1 MQNNNSI
8 LSYINKIEKLI
19 LIIIVV
25 IFSFLLLLSLIDIVY
40 EIIMEVRTKPFLII
54 KADNLMDLFSV
65 FLIVL
70 IGLELL
76 ETIKAYLRDDILH
89 VELVLL
95 LAIIAVSRKV
105 IVWNFDKYDT
115 WELIG
120 LAIMVIALSFS
131 YFLLK
136 LKVPKKRGIKKNNP
150 DPAG

>member
-1 MQNNNSI
+1 MQNNNSV
-8 LSYINKIEKLI
+8 LRTINKIEKLI

-25 IFSFLLLLSLIDIVY
+25 IFTLLLLLSIIDIVY
-40 EIIMEVRTKPFLII
+40 EIIRELLAKPYLII
-54 KADNLMDLFSV
+54 KSDNLMDLFSV

-76 ETIKAYLRDDILH
+76 ETIKAYLRDDVLH

-115 WELIG
+115 WELMG
-120 LAIMVIALSFS
+120 LAVMIIALSLS

-136 LKVPKKRGIKKNNP
+136 LKTPKRKDKKQAP
-150 DPAG
+150 PKSAG

>member
-1 MQNNNSI
+1 MPNNNSV
-8 LSYINKIEKLI
+8 LNYINKIEKMI
-19 LIIIVV
+19 LIIMVV
-25 IFSFLLLLSLIDIVY
+25 IFSLLLLLSIVDIIY
-40 EIIMEVRTKPFLII
+40 EIARELCTKPYLII
-54 KADNLMDLFSV
+54 KADNLMDLFSI

-76 ETIKAYLRDDILH
+76 ETIKAYLREDVLH

-120 LAIMVIALSFS
+120 LAIMIIALSLS

-136 LKVPKKRGIKKNNP
+136 LKVPGKKGKKIKTIE
-150 DPAG
+150 PAS